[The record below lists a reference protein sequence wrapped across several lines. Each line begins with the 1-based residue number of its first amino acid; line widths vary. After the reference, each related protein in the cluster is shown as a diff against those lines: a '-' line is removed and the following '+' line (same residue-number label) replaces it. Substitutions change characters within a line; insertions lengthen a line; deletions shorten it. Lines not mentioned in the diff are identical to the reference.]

1 MSDETDP
8 EQHSAR
14 AVVVVPAKPVVAG
27 PELKK
32 RDFIDKVVA
41 RSGLPKK
48 DVKPVINAVLIEL
61 GEALSDSR
69 ELVLQPLGKLKVN
82 RSKALASGE
91 ALTLRLRR
99 SSAAIDRAEGLAEP
113 DKDG

>member
-1 MSDETDP
+1 M
-8 EQHSAR
+8 
-14 AVVVVPAKPVVAG
+14 
-27 PELKK
+27 
-32 RDFIDKVVA
+32 
-41 RSGLPKK
+41 
-48 DVKPVINAVLIEL
+48 KPVIDAVLIEL